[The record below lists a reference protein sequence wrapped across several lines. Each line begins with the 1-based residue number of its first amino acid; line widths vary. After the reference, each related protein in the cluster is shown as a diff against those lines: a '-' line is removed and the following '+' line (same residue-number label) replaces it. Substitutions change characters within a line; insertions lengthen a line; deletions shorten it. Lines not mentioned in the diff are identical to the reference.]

1 MSHTLELIPLTGI
14 VLDGRTVRL
23 GDTRADVER
32 ALGRPL
38 GARDSAARPWVE
50 ADSAVRPWI
59 EELALT
65 LVGGQDG
72 PTAVLGGP
80 DALPDEPE
88 PLPPGP
94 HWFYFN
100 NELRLDFDGQGRVEF
115 IELLG
120 GPSGALQPTVDG
132 LPVFQA
138 EPEAV
143 YDLLKAKNCG
153 PVDVG
158 INCYSCTF
166 LNLET
171 GVYRDCVP
179 EDVSDTIGEA
189 RTEGRPLSPEQIDY
203 ENGLTR
209 WAAIGIGVKGYY
221 TS

>member
-1 MSHTLELIPLTGI
+1 MAHTVELIPLTGM

-38 GARDSAARPWVE
+38 GSRDSAASPW
-50 ADSAVRPWI
+50 A
-59 EELALT
+59 EECPLT
-65 LVGGQDG
+65 LLGGQDG
-72 PTAVLGGP
+72 PAAVIGGLAAP
-80 DALPDEPE
+80 PAESE
-88 PLPPGP
+88 PLPAGP

-120 GPSGALQPTVDG
+120 GPEGALQPFIDG
-132 LPVFQA
+132 LAVFQA
-138 EPEAV
+138 APEAI

-153 PVDVG
+153 PIDIGV
-158 INCYSCTF
+158 NCYSCTF

-171 GVYRDCVP
+171 GVYRERVP
-179 EDVSDTIGEA
+179 DDVSEMIGEA
-189 RTEGRPLSPEQIDY
+189 QLEGRPLSPEEIDY
-203 ENGLTR
+203 ETGLTR

-221 TS
+221 T